1 MIQRQDA
8 RDQAD
13 HAICL
18 QFMSNAT
25 RIGRDRDDLRRGA
38 ESRWRL
44 AENFS
49 THTETTTE
57 RASSPHLNRAYN
69 CAHVKCTCTVQYLQS
84 RNCRARPLAPPF
96 LTAECDSLVLVSRTY
111 STQFSFCL
119 SFPGTLR
126 GHGRAYL
133 DEIFRPPFCAHIA
146 YGRLWRAR
154 HQAQP
159 AGQRPSQ
166 RSMAES
172 FRRTR

>member
-1 MIQRQDA
+1 MLSVCNLCPTRRESGVIGMTPAHA
-8 RDQAD
+8 R
-13 HAICL
+13 
-18 QFMSNAT
+18 
-25 RIGRDRDDLRRGA
+25 GRGA

-84 RNCRARPLAPPF
+84 RNCPA
-96 LTAECDSLVLVSRTY
+96 AECDSLVLVSRTY

-126 GHGRAYL
+126 GHAAGRTF

>member
-1 MIQRQDA
+1 MLSVCNLCPTRRESGVIGMTPAHA
-8 RDQAD
+8 R
-13 HAICL
+13 
-18 QFMSNAT
+18 
-25 RIGRDRDDLRRGA
+25 GRGA

-84 RNCRARPLAPPF
+84 RNCRARPLAPPSLSPDCGVRLPRSRVTYVQYTVQF
-96 LTAECDSLVLVSRTY
+96 LPLISRNFTRAR
-111 STQFSFCL
+111 S
-119 SFPGTLR
+119 
-126 GHGRAYL
+126 GRTF